1 MYRILLHLVLTAE
14 AMYLLLACILES
26 HTPGKFG
33 GIMHTTAIVMP
44 AVVTYLLPTY
54 VAASR
59 NAPRLSS
66 IFLLNLIPGWT
77 SMGWIAALVWACVD
91 IKKSSPLVIVQHIY
105 CKTPPPPPIDQP

>member
-1 MYRILLHLVLTAE
+1 MMNRILLHLVLTA
-14 AMYLLLACILES
+14 AAVYLLLACILES

-66 IFLLNLIPGWT
+66 IFLLNLISGWT

-91 IKKSSPLVIVQHIY
+91 LKRHSPQVIVQHIY
-105 CKTPPPPPIDQP
+105 CQTPPPPIDQP